1 MATKQRSK
9 RRARPDKAAAPAPKR
24 RRPGLGALGAGVAGL
39 AALAAV
45 VLAVLFSLGVVGGDD
60 SAASQA
66 DKKLKAGRPVTAED
80 LADSI
85 QASWKTSFAAETK
98 TWAPATIAAA
108 HTGDDP
114 CQAPVAVYC
123 DTNRTV
129 YLEPEF
135 MDRVRT
141 RAGMQAQLA
150 EAFVVA
156 HLIGH
161 HVQHELG
168 ITDKAEK
175 GEKLHPDKAAKI
187 GKARELEADCLA
199 GFGLRGLVE
208 EGVISTQGIE
218 RAMTAAGETGQALAT
233 DDPTD
238 FNQET
243 WHSTALKNRVKWF
256 ERGLRVPDVGA
267 CDTFAG
273 LV

>member
-9 RRARPDKAAAPAPKR
+9 RRARPDKAAPKR
-24 RRPGLGALGAGVAGL
+24 RRPGLGAIGAGVAGL
-39 AALAAV
+39 AALAAI

-66 DKKLKAGRPVTAED
+66 DKKLKAGQPVTAQD

-85 QASWKTSFAAETK
+85 QASWKTTFAAEKK
-98 TWAPATIAAA
+98 TWAPATITGGP
-108 HTGDDP
+108 TGDDP

-123 DTNRTV
+123 DSNTTI

-135 MDRVRT
+135 MDRLRT
-141 RAGMQAQLA
+141 RAGMQSQLA

-156 HLIGH
+156 HLTGH
-161 HVQHELG
+161 HVQRELG
-168 ITDKAEK
+168 ITDKVEK

-199 GFGLRGLVE
+199 GFGLRGLVD

-218 RAMTAAGETGQALAT
+218 RAMTAAGESGQALAT

-243 WHSTALKNRVKWF
+243 WHSTALKNRVTWF
-256 ERGLRVPDVGA
+256 ERGLRAPDVGA